1 MPNNKILYGGIGLA
15 VVVAIIIAFIMMK
28 KEGFNAWANPPKY
41 TSLPESIVS
50 TSGVVSASA
59 PSNITLA
66 NPNLIN
72 RTNSYINGTAVMGSA
87 PYAQSGSFMVESD
100 TMGNISSSASLPIG
114 AIIIWY
120 GPKNVI
126 PVGWVLCDGNN
137 GTPNLSN
144 NNFPVGV
151 GVDGTIGTIG
161 GSNSAPLP
169 SHSHNVN
176 TYPAQGSN
184 TTSIYTT
191 FINQSNAPPNFPYAD
206 ASFAINTS
214 NAGSG
219 GSGDIPTIPPYVG
232 VYYIMKIQ

>member
-41 TSLPESIVS
+41 TSLPGNITPSS
-50 TSGVVSASA
+50 
-59 PSNITLA
+59 PSNVTLA
-66 NPNLIN
+66 NPNLTN
-72 RTNSYINGTAVMGSA
+72 LTNSYINGTAVMGSA

-144 NNFPVGV
+144 NNFPEGV

-169 SHSHNVN
+169 THNHYVYTGDNNDALSVDVN
-176 TYPAQGSN
+176 TDNPRTISAYN
-184 TTSIYTT
+184 
-191 FINQSNAPPNFPYAD
+191 INAGNSPGYAFAD